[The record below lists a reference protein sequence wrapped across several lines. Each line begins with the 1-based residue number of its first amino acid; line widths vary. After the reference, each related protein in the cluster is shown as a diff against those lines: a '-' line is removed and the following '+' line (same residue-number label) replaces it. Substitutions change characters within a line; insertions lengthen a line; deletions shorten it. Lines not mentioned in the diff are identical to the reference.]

1 MKETSERVNERHGGK
16 QPQMLGFGLA
26 LRRILRGPDATI

>member
-16 QPQMLGFGLA
+16 QPQMLGFGRA
-26 LRRILRGPDATI
+26 CGEF